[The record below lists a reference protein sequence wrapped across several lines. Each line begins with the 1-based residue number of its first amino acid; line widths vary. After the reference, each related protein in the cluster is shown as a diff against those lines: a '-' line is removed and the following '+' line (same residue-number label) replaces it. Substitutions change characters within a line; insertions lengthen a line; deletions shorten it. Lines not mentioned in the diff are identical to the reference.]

1 MVKTSFMSEKLS
13 NSKLS
18 NNKRLAKNT
27 LFMYFRMIFVM
38 VISLFTSRINLQ
50 LLGVED
56 YGIYNVVGGFVAMF
70 SVFSNAL
77 SAAIQRFITYELGK
91 DTNSRIKSVFS
102 TSVTV
107 MIVIA
112 IVLMLSADFFG
123 IWFINHKMVLPSDR
137 ITAAVWV
144 LHFSVITF
152 GINLISVPYNAVI
165 IAHER
170 MAVFAYV
177 SIYEVIAK
185 LVVCYCLYISPI
197 DKLVL
202 WAIMLACVQISI
214 RLFYG
219 SYCKRK
225 FAECSYKPLFD
236 KILFNEIAKYAG
248 WSTFGLVALTCY
260 TQGINMVLNLFFGPV
275 VNAARGIAV
284 QVQNAVQGFSSNF
297 QIAMNPQII
306 KSYAQKDMDRLHS
319 LLFTGTRFC
328 YYVLL
333 LLSLPIILQTPM
345 ILRLWLGE
353 YPEHTENFVRLI
365 LAIITFDSSFGGPIS
380 TAQTATGKIKVYQMV
395 VGGIMLS
402 ILPIAYLILKIWHT
416 CPETVYYVYM
426 GAVIIAHVARM
437 IIIRN
442 MINLSLLQYMN
453 VTVKPICMVTLLSL
467 PLPLLANCYMPRDSI
482 LSFLTVSSISVL
494 CVAIAVYLIGI
505 TPSERLMIK
514 SKLDSI
520 IHKK

>member
-1 MVKTSFMSEKLS
+1 MSEKLS
-13 NSKLS
+13 NSQLS

-50 LLGVED
+50 MLGVED

-91 DTNSRIKSVFS
+91 DTNSRINKVFS

-107 MIVIA
+107 MIAIA
-112 IVLMLSADFFG
+112 LVLMLSADIVG
-123 IWFINHKMVLPSDR
+123 VWFVNNKMVLPPER

-165 IAHER
+165 VAHER
-170 MAVFAYV
+170 MSVFAYV

-202 WAIMLACVQISI
+202 WAIMIAVVQISI
-214 RLFYG
+214 RIFYG

-236 KILFNEIAKYAG
+236 KTLFNEIAKYAG
-248 WSTFGLVALTCY
+248 WSTFGLVAYTCY
-260 TQGINMVLNLFFGPV
+260 TQGINMVLNLFFGPII
-275 VNAARGIAV
+275 NAARGIAV
-284 QVQNAVQGFSSNF
+284 QVQSAVQGFSTNF

-306 KSYAQKDMDRLHS
+306 KSYAQQDMDRLHS
-319 LLFTGTRFC
+319 LLFAGTRFC

-353 YPEHTENFVRLI
+353 FPDHTVNFVRLI
-365 LAIITFDSSFGGPIS
+365 LVIITFDSSFGGPIS
-380 TAQTATGKIKVYQMV
+380 TAQTATGKIKVYQLV

-402 ILPIAYLILKIWHT
+402 ILPVSYLILKVWHT
-416 CPETVYYVYM
+416 CPETVYYVYL
-426 GAVIIAHVARM
+426 GAVLIAHIARM

-442 MINLSLLQYMN
+442 MVNISLLKYLE
-453 VTVKPICMVTLLSL
+453 VSVKPICLVTLLSL
-467 PLPLLANCYMPRDSI
+467 PLPLIANFYMPKDS
-482 LSFLTVSSISVL
+482 LFSFLIVCTISVL
-494 CVAIAVYLIGI
+494 CVASTVYFIGI
-505 TPSERLMIK
+505 TPSERLLIK
-514 SKLDSI
+514 SKLESI
-520 IHKK
+520 IHKNE

>member
-1 MVKTSFMSEKLS
+1 MSEKLS
-13 NSKLS
+13 NSQLS

-50 LLGVED
+50 MLGVED

-91 DTNSRIKSVFS
+91 DTNSRINKVFS

-107 MIVIA
+107 MIAIA
-112 IVLMLSADFFG
+112 LVLMLSADIVG
-123 IWFINHKMVLPSDR
+123 VWFVNNKMVLPPER

-152 GINLISVPYNAVI
+152 CINLISVPYNAVI
-165 IAHER
+165 VAHER
-170 MAVFAYV
+170 MSVFAYV

-202 WAIMLACVQISI
+202 WAIMIAVVQISI
-214 RLFYG
+214 RIFYG

-236 KILFNEIAKYAG
+236 KTLFNEIAKYAG
-248 WSTFGLVALTCY
+248 WSTFGLVAYTCY
-260 TQGINMVLNLFFGPV
+260 TQGINMVLNLFFGPII
-275 VNAARGIAV
+275 NAARGIAV
-284 QVQNAVQGFSSNF
+284 QVQSAVQGFSTNF

-306 KSYAQKDMDRLHS
+306 KSYAQQDMDRLHS
-319 LLFTGTRFC
+319 LLFAGTRFC

-353 YPEHTENFVRLI
+353 FPDHTVNFVRLI
-365 LAIITFDSSFGGPIS
+365 LVIITFDSSFGGPIS
-380 TAQTATGKIKVYQMV
+380 TAQTATGKIKVYQLV

-402 ILPIAYLILKIWHT
+402 ILPVSYLILKVWHT
-416 CPETVYYVYM
+416 CPETVYYVYL
-426 GAVIIAHVARM
+426 GAVLIAHIARM

-442 MINLSLLQYMN
+442 MVNISLLKYLE
-453 VTVKPICMVTLLSL
+453 VSVKPICLVTLLSL
-467 PLPLLANCYMPRDSI
+467 PLPLIANFYMPKDS
-482 LSFLTVSSISVL
+482 LFSFLIVCTISVL
-494 CVAIAVYLIGI
+494 CVASTVYFIGI
-505 TPSERLMIK
+505 TPSERLLIK
-514 SKLDSI
+514 SKLESI
-520 IHKK
+520 IHKNE

>member
-1 MVKTSFMSEKLS
+1 MV
-13 NSKLS
+13 
-18 NNKRLAKNT
+18 
-27 LFMYFRMIFVM
+27 V
-38 VISLFTSRINLQ
+38 SLFTSRINLQ
-50 LLGVED
+50 MLGVED

-91 DTNSRIKSVFS
+91 DTNSRINKVFS

-107 MIVIA
+107 MIAIA
-112 IVLMLSADFFG
+112 LVLMLSADIVG
-123 IWFINHKMVLPSDR
+123 VWFVNNKMVLPPER

-165 IAHER
+165 VAHER
-170 MAVFAYV
+170 MSVFAYV

-202 WAIMLACVQISI
+202 WAIMLACVQMSI

-219 SYCKRK
+219 SYCKRQ

-236 KILFNEIAKYAG
+236 KTLFNEMAKYAG

-260 TQGINMVLNLFFGPV
+260 TQGINLVLNLFFGPV
-275 VNAARGIAV
+275 INAARGIAV
-284 QVQNAVQGFSSNF
+284 QVQSAVQGFSTNF

-306 KSYAQKDMDRLHS
+306 KSYAQQDMDRLHS
-319 LLFTGTRFC
+319 LLFAGTRFC

-353 YPEHTENFVRLI
+353 FPDHTVNFVRLI
-365 LAIITFDSSFGGPIS
+365 LVIITFDSSFGGPIS
-380 TAQTATGKIKVYQMV
+380 TAQTATGKIKVYQLV

-402 ILPIAYLILKIWHT
+402 ILPVSYLILKVWHT
-416 CPETVYYVYM
+416 CPETVYYVYL
-426 GAVIIAHVARM
+426 GAVLIAHIARM

-442 MINLSLLQYMN
+442 MVNISLLKYLE
-453 VTVKPICMVTLLSL
+453 VSVKPICLVTLLSL
-467 PLPLLANCYMPRDSI
+467 PLPLIANFYMPKDS
-482 LSFLTVSSISVL
+482 LFSFLIVCTISVL
-494 CVAIAVYLIGI
+494 CVASTVYFIGI
-505 TPSERLMIK
+505 TPSERLLIK
-514 SKLDSI
+514 SKLESI
-520 IHKK
+520 IHKNE